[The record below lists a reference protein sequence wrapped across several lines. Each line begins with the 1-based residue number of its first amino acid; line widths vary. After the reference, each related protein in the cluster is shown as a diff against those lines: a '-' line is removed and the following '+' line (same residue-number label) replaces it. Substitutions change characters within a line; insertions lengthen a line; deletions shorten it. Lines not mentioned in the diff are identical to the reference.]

1 LTKAAD
7 ISLDNLV
14 EGKRKRRS

>member
-1 LTKAAD
+1 KAAD

-14 EGKRKRRS
+14 EGKRKRR